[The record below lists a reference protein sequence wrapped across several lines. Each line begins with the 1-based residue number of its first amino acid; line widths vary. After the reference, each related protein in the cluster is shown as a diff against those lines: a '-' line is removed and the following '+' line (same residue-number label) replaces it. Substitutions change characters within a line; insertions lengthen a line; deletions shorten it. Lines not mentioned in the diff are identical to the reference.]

1 MTDIDKSIARVLE
14 SYKAAV
20 YAKDVDAFIRL
31 YDAGARVFDA
41 WGVWSY
47 EGSDAWQR
55 AVEGWFKSLG
65 AERVK
70 VTFDA
75 VKTSEERESA
85 VVSAVVT
92 YTSVSAQGEELRS
105 MQNRLTW
112 ALKVS
117 GHVLR
122 ITHEHTS
129 APIGFE
135 DQKAILQRSNAS

>member
-1 MTDIDKSIARVLE
+1 VTDIDRSIAHILE

-20 YAKDVDAFIRL
+20 HAKDVGAFMRL
-31 YDAGARVFDA
+31 YDPGVRVFDA
-41 WGVWSY
+41 WGVWLY
-47 EGSDAWQR
+47 EGSDAWQQ

-75 VKTSEERESA
+75 VKTSVSRESA
-85 VVSAVVT
+85 VVSTVVT
-92 YTSVSAQGEELRS
+92 YAGFSAQGEATRS

-112 ALKVS
+112 ALRVS

-122 ITHEHTS
+122 IVHEHTS

-135 DQKAILQRSNAS
+135 DQKAILQRVSS